1 MTDLRPRKPFKLG
14 TGALLA
20 IGVHLLLLVALTVQ
34 LNWRS
39 ETPSAVSAELW
50 SAVPQVAAPPAVEAP
65 PPPPAPPPPA
75 PAPAPAPPPPAPTVD
90 RDAEIALEKKK
101 READRQRERERER
114 ELAEK
119 READKRE
126 AEKKTAAEKKRDAER
141 LAKEKA
147 DKAEKAE
154 QQAREAQRRKD
165 DERLAALAEQA
176 RQDQLKRLQSQLGGV
191 AGATGSPSAT
201 GTALRD
207 SGPSASYAGR
217 VAARIKPNIV
227 FGDEVSGNPEALVE
241 VRAAPDGTIVGRRI
255 SKSSGVKEWDEAVL
269 RAIDRTATL
278 PRDTDGRVPSPMVIG
293 FRPRE

>member
-126 AEKKTAAEKKRDAER
+126 AEKKAAAEKKRDAER